1 MFAIRESRI
10 ENGSVVLKP
19 QDVVVS
25 AKLLGYKDFKPTVAE
40 LASALALSP
49 SEVHGSIRRLQAAR
63 LVHSA
68 RLANAPI
75 LESIKEFFIHGFK
88 YAFPPQR
95 GELTRGMPTGYAA
108 EPLKSLLVA
117 SDEPPPVWPYSDGSV
132 RGVSFKPL
140 YAKVPLAAKSDP
152 LLYEI
157 LALLD
162 AIRDGRVRERNLAER
177 ELLLRLGQ
185 PIG

>member
-1 MFAIRESRI
+1 M
-10 ENGSVVLKP
+10 VLKP

-25 AKLLGYKDFKPTVAE
+25 AKLLSYKDFRPTIAE
-40 LASALALSP
+40 MASALALSP

-63 LVHSA
+63 LIHSA
-68 RLANAPI
+68 RLGNAPI
-75 LESIKEFFIHGFK
+75 LDSIREFFVHGFK
-88 YAFPPQR
+88 YAFPAQR

-108 EPLKSLLVA
+108 EPLKSLVVA
-117 SDEPPPVWPYSDGSV
+117 GDEPPPVWPYAEGSV

-152 LLYEI
+152 FLYEI
-157 LALLD
+157 LSLLD

-177 ELLLRLGQ
+177 ELLLRLSQSVGQ
-185 PIG
+185 S

>member
-1 MFAIRESRI
+1 M
-10 ENGSVVLKP
+10 VLKP

-25 AKLLGYKDFKPTVAE
+25 AKLLGYKEFRPTVSE
-40 LASALALSP
+40 LASSLALSP

-68 RLANAPI
+68 RLGNAPI
-75 LESIKEFFIHGFK
+75 LDSIKEFFVHGFK

-108 EPLKSLLVA
+108 EPLKSLVVA
-117 SDEPPPVWPYSDGSV
+117 GDEPPPVWPYSEGLV
-132 RGVSFKPL
+132 RGISFKPL
-140 YAKVPLAAKSDP
+140 YAKVPVAAKLDP
-152 LLYEI
+152 HLYEI

-177 ELLLRLGQ
+177 ELLLRLGEH
-185 PIG
+185 PG